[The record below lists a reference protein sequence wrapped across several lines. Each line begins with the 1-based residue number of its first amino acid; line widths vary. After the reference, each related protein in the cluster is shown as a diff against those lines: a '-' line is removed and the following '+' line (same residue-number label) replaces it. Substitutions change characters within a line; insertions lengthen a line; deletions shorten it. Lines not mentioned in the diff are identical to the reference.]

1 MDPEPQAFSED
12 RGAWENDRT
21 AWGTDLPSAVP
32 DSGWGHQ
39 PTLAEEP
46 SQSLTDDW
54 SIGVDL
60 TAPREMPV
68 TEPLFEPAAISDW
81 PTTSATHSLTEATAL
96 DQVSAS
102 EASAPAADWDIPA
115 HASELT
121 SFVDGEVPQAPASES
136 PPAKAAD
143 RWPSAMETLDDE
155 VAALRAELAEK
166 FHLPGLRETL
176 PETSVVDEPTD
187 DEPTL
192 TELADAAPTVP
203 EPVADEPTVA
213 EPVESPSA
221 GASLNVLGSLAFAED
236 EHIDDS
242 VSRYMQ
248 HLLARSQKPG
258 ENGGERFAP
267 TDTHKAPVTEPTRP
281 TPVVSPI
288 SMAEIDI
295 TAESDSSG
303 VETPS
308 SAKLRALQAEPAHKQ
323 DKDAIRAATER
334 MRQVANQQTL
344 TNVQASNS
352 VRLKRS
358 LKMKSCLAAFS
369 FVLSAGLLTLGYSY
383 QQDFLVLGVCAA
395 GLGVMTWVDLF
406 IAIREARRRTA
417 QLSGRKKKT

>member
-1 MDPEPQAFSED
+1 
-12 RGAWENDRT
+12 
-21 AWGTDLPSAVP
+21 
-32 DSGWGHQ
+32 
-39 PTLAEEP
+39 
-46 SQSLTDDW
+46 
-54 SIGVDL
+54 
-60 TAPREMPV
+60 
-68 TEPLFEPAAISDW
+68 
-81 PTTSATHSLTEATAL
+81 
-96 DQVSAS
+96 
-102 EASAPAADWDIPA
+102 
-115 HASELT
+115 
-121 SFVDGEVPQAPASES
+121 
-136 PPAKAAD
+136 
-143 RWPSAMETLDDE
+143 METLDDE

-187 DEPTL
+187 NEPTL

-213 EPVESPSA
+213 EPVASGNS

-258 ENGGERFAP
+258 ENGSERFAP
-267 TDTHKAPVTEPTRP
+267 TNTHKAPVTEPARP
-281 TPVVSPI
+281 TPVASPI
-288 SMAEIDI
+288 SVAEIDV

-303 VETPS
+303 VESPS
-308 SAKLRALQAEPAHKQ
+308 SAKLRVLQAEPAHKQ

-358 LKMKSCLAAFS
+358 FKMKSCLAVFS
-369 FVLSAGLLTLGYSY
+369 FVLSAVLLILGYSY

-406 IAIREARRRTA
+406 IAIREARRRTS
-417 QLSGRKKKT
+417 QLAGRKKKA